1 MFPKILESLE
11 DKNKFFY
18 IFGDDWPTKDGTC
31 IRDFIHVMDLAE
43 AHFLTLKFLISNKP
57 QIINLNLGTGEGVSV
72 LEIINIFKSVNQ
84 LNIKYKF
91 TERRKGDHP
100 YVVADNSLA
109 KDILNWSPKRNLID
123 ICKDAWNFSIKKS
136 LGSDEV

>member
-1 MFPKILESLE
+1 
-11 DKNKFFY
+11 
-18 IFGDDWPTKDGTC
+18 
-31 IRDFIHVMDLAE
+31 MDLAE

-91 TERRKGDHP
+91 AERRKGDHP